1 MDAPPLMTIHG
12 HTPALPE
19 KIVSKPTFLNLV
31 PGRSAILYD
40 WNSRNFQVDPEQDS
54 LYNVPLVDWKY
65 VFKINEISQLYSS
78 DIELTLKPDTLDIE
92 LMMKRAQFKI
102 SGCSFTAVP
111 NDIIDDKSKI
121 SFLI

>member
-1 MDAPPLMTIHG
+1 MDAPPFDDNTWSYSLH
-12 HTPALPE
+12 LPE

-31 PGRSAILYD
+31 PGRNAILYD

-102 SGCSFTAVP
+102 SGCSFTCLLYTSP
-111 NDIIDDKSKI
+111 SPRDS
-121 SFLI
+121 